1 MFANFPM
8 NSALGGVSMD
18 CVVVGHVSLN
28 KKRAKKNLQKIAH
41 GAPAKRVCETPKA
54 CSTPAIAPV
63 PKAQPKIEV
72 QAPQP
77 VAAPLPRPDA
87 LATVF
92 TALPEGVLSQIVG
105 DLSSIGAMAAVSRDL
120 QQQVWEDAGF
130 WQCKLGRAALA
141 PREQF
146 RTETFQLG
154 EEWLLDFA
162 QLSATAAPLSVLK
175 RGLEIAQGLMPQDQS
190 ASRFV
195 EMLCQVVRQCDATD
209 EAWDLLDAIGL
220 KVAQKEGTVFAAHC
234 LDDLSAAREDLVEH
248 GILQRLD
255 AQVEMDTF
263 DPFEAEEPQPEPQAW
278 VVDGPVPELLLTPA
292 EPAKALDLSL
302 DERSTDDE
310 SDSEEYF
317 SVCDDDEQV
326 ALELQELE
334 DQAAGAKQHLGLQED
349 FLDLLR

>member
-1 MFANFPM
+1 
-8 NSALGGVSMD
+8 MD

-41 GAPAKRVCETPKA
+41 GAPAKRVSETPKA
-54 CSTPAIAPV
+54 CSTPAVAPA
-63 PKAQPKIEV
+63 PKTQPKIEQV
-72 QAPQP
+72 QALQP

-92 TALPEGVLSQIVG
+92 TSLPEGVLSQIVG
-105 DLSSIGAMAAVSRDL
+105 DIGSIGAMAAVSRDL
-120 QQQVWEDAGF
+120 KQQVWEDAGF
-130 WQCKLGRAALA
+130 WQCKLGRAASE

-146 RTETFQLG
+146 RTEHFQLG

-162 QLSATAAPLSVLK
+162 QLAATAQPLAVLK
-175 RGLEIAQGLMPQDQS
+175 RGLLIAQGLMPQDQF

-195 EMLCQVVRQCDATD
+195 ELLCQVVRKCDATD
-209 EAWDLLDAIGL
+209 EAWDLLDAIGF

-278 VVDGPVPELLLTPA
+278 VVDGPLPELVLTPA
-292 EPAKALDLSL
+292 EPAKPLDLAL

-310 SDSEEYF
+310 SDGEEYF

-334 DQAAGAKQHLGLQED
+334 EQQAATKLHLGLQED